1 MNVGPAP
8 VPPALAAQSWTSGA
22 KDLVMT
28 ALGTSRVW
36 ATIGRGIVNEVYWPA
51 VDQPQVKDLGFLVG
65 GFSGVS
71 GVSGPGW
78 WQEVKRASRYTLSTP
93 EPGLMLPT
101 IVHTGTNQAYRL
113 TLRPVVDPDHD
124 ALLVGYDLAGSGV
137 RLYPLLAPHLGVSQI
152 TPEEQWPALGAGNM
166 AWVEPDP
173 ASGPGLFAR
182 GNGHVLCL
190 LARPGFTRGGAGYVG
205 DTDGWTD
212 FSRHQ
217 SMTMTYSEAGPGVV
231 ALTGELAAGSGL
243 LALGFGDSRDAARDA
258 ARASLDAGY
267 DTTAAAFIR
276 GWQAWTAGLTL
287 PRPADPPELAGALRE
302 SAVVLRSHADHTVTG
317 AYVASLAIPW
327 GNDTNDPGGYHMVWC
342 RDAGETALALA
353 AAGHADDAAAA
364 LGYLATRQNQD
375 GSWPR
380 CFFVSRV
387 PRSFDPQAPAE
398 LDEVAFP
405 LLLAGKL
412 DELGV
417 PLPAGSDNA
426 ITRAAAYLA
435 RNGPVS
441 GQDADRW
448 EDNPGASPFTIGLE
462 VVALLVAATRLT
474 GPDRALALALADN
487 WNERLEEFTYVS
499 GDEVDQAFG
508 TGGHYVRIGR
518 PGGGRAIPASQPP
531 GTQPPGSQPL
541 GFQPPGVQPP
551 GTRPAGAGALVGL
564 EFGYLPR
571 LGLRDPADQRIAGT
585 LAIAEAMLG
594 ADTPS
599 GRAYRRYDLDG
610 YGEWLDGNGWPV
622 RKTGIGRPWPLLAG
636 ERGHMDVLA
645 GGDAGAQLR
654 AMLAMR
660 GRGGLLPEQIWDA
673 GPLIWQD
680 LWPGRPT
687 GSAMPLAWA
696 HSELIKLAV
705 AVVTKKPVELLTL
718 VADRYH
724 AAVPAAQSWFWRDAT
739 PVRALPAGRTLVV
752 ADPEPFTLHYGFDDW
767 DPATITERD
776 AQGLGLGLSGV
787 TLTPADLAGHSSLQ
801 FVRRYPDGR
810 WEPSTRHDVTLG
822 APGPATLRLSPGH
835 QARLAAGAP
844 GFHDRGQKA
853 PDSDQNWP

>member
-1 MNVGPAP
+1 MAAGPAP
-8 VPPALAAQSWTSGA
+8 VPSAQAVQSWTSGA

-36 ATIGRGIVNEVYWPA
+36 ATTGRGIVNEVYWPA

-65 GFSGVS
+65 GVS
-71 GVSGPGW
+71 GSGW
-78 WQEVKRASRYTLSTP
+78 WQEVKRAGRYTLSTP

-101 IVHTGTNQAYRL
+101 IVHTGANQAYRL

-124 ALLVGYDLAGSGV
+124 ALLIAYDLAGAGV

-152 TPEEQWPALGAGNM
+152 TPEEQWAALGAANQ
-166 AWVEPDP
+166 AWVDP
-173 ASGPGLFAR
+173 ADLALFAS
-182 GNGHVLCL
+182 GNGHFLCL
-190 LARPGFTRGGAGYVG
+190 LARPGFTRAGAGYVG

-212 FSRHQ
+212 FARNR
-217 SMTMTYSEAGPGVV
+217 SMTLTYSQAGPGVV

-243 LALGFGDSRDAARDA
+243 LALGFGDSQDAARA
-258 ARASLDAGY
+258 TAQASLDAGY
-267 DTTAAAFIR
+267 DATAEAFAR
-276 GWQAWTAGLTL
+276 GWRAWTAGLTL
-287 PRPADPPELAGALRE
+287 PEPSQLGSAPPELAGALRE

-317 AYVASLAIPW
+317 AYVAGLAIPW
-327 GNDTNDPGGYHMVWC
+327 GDYGNDPGGYHMVWC
-342 RDAGETALALA
+342 RDGGETALALA

-364 LGYLATRQNQD
+364 LGYLAARQNQD

-387 PRSFDPQAPAE
+387 PAAFDPRAAVQ

-417 PLPAGSDNA
+417 PLPAGCDNA

-435 RNGPVS
+435 QNGPVS
-441 GQDADRW
+441 GQDVDRW
-448 EDNPGASPFTIGLE
+448 EENPGASPFTIGLE
-462 VVALLVAATRLT
+462 IVALLVAATRLT

-508 TGGHYVRIGR
+508 TGGHYVRIGL
-518 PGGGRAIPASQPP
+518 PGGGRVGLANQPP
-531 GTQPPGSQPL
+531 GTQP
-541 GFQPPGVQPP
+541 VD
-551 GTRPAGAGALVGL
+551 AAALVGL

-571 LGLRDPADQRIAGT
+571 LGLRDPADKRVTDT

-599 GRAYRRYDLDG
+599 GRAYHRYDMDG
-610 YGEWLDGNGWPV
+610 YGEWLDGSGWPV
-622 RKTGIGRPWPLLAG
+622 RKFGIGRPWPLLAG
-636 ERGHMDVLA
+636 ERGHLDVLS
-645 GGDAGAQLR
+645 GGDASTQLR

-660 GRGGLLPEQIWDA
+660 GRGGLLPEQVWDA
-673 GPLIWQD
+673 GPLPWQN
-680 LWPGRPT
+680 LRPGQPT

-705 AVVTKKPVELLTL
+705 AVATKKPVELLTL
-718 VADRYH
+718 VGDRYH
-724 AAVPAAQSWFWRDAT
+724 AAVPASPTWFWRDAA
-739 PVRALPAGRTLVV
+739 PVLALPAGRTLVV
-752 ADPEPFTLHYGFDDW
+752 AGPGPFTLHYGFDDW

-801 FVRRYPDGR
+801 FVRRYPDGS

-822 APGPATLRLSPGH
+822 APGPTTVRLSADHLG
-835 QARLAAGAP
+835 RLAAAGGA
-844 GFHDRGQKA
+844 G
-853 PDSDQNWP
+853 